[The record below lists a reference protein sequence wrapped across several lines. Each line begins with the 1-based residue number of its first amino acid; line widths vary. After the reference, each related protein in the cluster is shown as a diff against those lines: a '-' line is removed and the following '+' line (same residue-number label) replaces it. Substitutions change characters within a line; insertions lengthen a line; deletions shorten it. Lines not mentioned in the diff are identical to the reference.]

1 VAMLRRVSDG
11 AKGRLMEIA
20 THMALMELM
29 SKPNRPPPMTAM
41 AAMR

>member
-1 VAMLRRVSDG
+1 MRAIAG
-11 AKGRLMEIA
+11 A

-41 AAMR
+41 AAIR